1 MPRRYQRYEFF
12 MSSFASCYTMLA
24 ILALTLVGCR
34 AHRSI
39 TEDITEQ
46 LRSGATRVDIERTGD
61 FAWDEMFVFGPYSPK
76 DETCKTLRLNS
87 SECSAAGI
95 RDVDEGEFLLMFLQR
110 GKVSK
115 IESFPRTVGNFDDN
129 CLAKDIARSAAVF
142 TVERR
147 PAVYLMCR

>member
-1 MPRRYQRYEFF
+1 MTC
-12 MSSFASCYTMLA
+12 FASRYTIVAVLG
-24 ILALTLVGCR
+24 LTLVGCTR
-34 AHRSI
+34 HTSI
-39 TEDITEQ
+39 PENVNEQ
-46 LRSGATRVDIERTGD
+46 LRSGATRVNIGQTGD
-61 FAWDEMFVFGPYSPK
+61 LAWDDMFVFGPYSPK
-76 DETCKTLRLNS
+76 DGTCKTLRLNG

-95 RDVDEGEFLLMFLQR
+95 RDVDEGEFLLVFLQR
-110 GKVSK
+110 GRVSK